1 MKSQEIV
8 RWWPLTQSFDL
19 VKATPKQTSV
29 AVKKVFSQFTNRE
42 PWRVRSTN
50 FDGFDAAFSSVR
62 KLTNVPTVFLVFPT
76 HSKWS
81 VLWSN
86 SFLCDGYDSLCYNLT
101 KQFQVETIHFT
112 ANDSPTVT
120 DSGALVT
127 FRRHDGATIL
137 ERTIYSIKEDSRWT
151 FYQRGDPLSFE
162 NLERYRARRKRDR
175 LNETSLMEMF
185 ALIGI
190 HPWSVDFYDFS
201 GQECYRIQRLRVP
214 KTITS
219 TPISVVIGKK

>member
-1 MKSQEIV
+1 MTKSQEIM
-8 RWWPLTQSFDL
+8 RWWPLTQSLDL

-29 AVKKVFSQFTNRE
+29 AVKKIFSQFTDPE
-42 PWRVRSTN
+42 PLRVRSTN
-50 FDGFDAAFSSVR
+50 FDGFDDAFSSVR
-62 KLTNVPTVFLVFPT
+62 KLANVPTLFLVFPT

-86 SFLCDGYDSLCYNLT
+86 SFLCNGYDSLCYNLARL
-101 KQFQVETIHFT
+101 FQCETIHFN
-112 ANDSPTVT
+112 ASDS
-120 DSGALVT
+120 SGTLVT
-127 FRRHDGATIL
+127 FRRHDGAPML
-137 ERTIYSIKEDSRWT
+137 ERTVYSIKEDSHWT
-151 FYQRGDPLSFE
+151 FYQGGEPLPCE
-162 NLERYRARRKRDR
+162 NLENYRARRKRDR